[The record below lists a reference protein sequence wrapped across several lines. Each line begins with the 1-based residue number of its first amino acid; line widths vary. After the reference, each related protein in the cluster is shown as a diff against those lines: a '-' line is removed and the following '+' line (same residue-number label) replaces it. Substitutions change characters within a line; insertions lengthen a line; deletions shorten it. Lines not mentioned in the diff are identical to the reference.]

1 MWWFYK
7 DIVKRHPTRM
17 KLFVMKG
24 EFFDFIKLI
33 DSDVDNRKKDG
44 FKSTY
49 PSRVYISFCRLWVKI
64 ISFCITWQCTIV

>member
-24 EFFDFIKLI
+24 SEFFDFIKLI
-33 DSDVDNRKKDG
+33 DSDDVYNRKKDG

-49 PSRVYISFCRLWVKI
+49 LSR
-64 ISFCITWQCTIV
+64 